1 MTGKRPTPLKDEL
14 VTSPDELQE
23 LFAANLAATEALNRK
38 LCGHSDTKPIDTEA
52 LKTAVATAARNA
64 VKELLE
70 ERQRGFER
78 EEKETKARGRLTP
91 QECYERMAADFAEA
105 LDKYKLICD
114 AFGHIVRLAD
124 RLDKTRDSYDTRV
137 RLLDAKLDIV
147 VERLGGHAAAAK
159 KPTFPARPER
169 FKEVF
174 AYLFRDMP
182 LYCLRRAVLF
192 PPHAAVRMDMPALS
206 LAADRR
212 NRLFYRARQ
221 RRVAERNAT
230 EYATIKYTQ

>member
-114 AFGHIVRLAD
+114 AFGTYRASRRSAGQDPRQLRHPCPPAGCQIRHRCREAGRPCSSGKETDV
-124 RLDKTRDSYDTRV
+124 S
-137 RLLDAKLDIV
+137 
-147 VERLGGHAAAAK
+147 G
-159 KPTFPARPER
+159 PAR
-169 FKEVF
+169 
-174 AYLFRDMP
+174 
-182 LYCLRRAVLF
+182 AVQGSICILVQRHAIIL
-192 PPHAAVRMDMPALS
+192 PP
-206 LAADRR
+206 
-212 NRLFYRARQ
+212 
-221 RRVAERNAT
+221 
-230 EYATIKYTQ
+230 